1 MTDYEQKLYDVIADW
16 WDVIFDI
23 TPPPLVD
30 RDGEYIDKNS
40 TIIDLVKSIS
50 EIDDWDKPIPEGVD
64 PYNLTGRDP
73 TRSVWK
79 NGKRPSPDYYETWYT
94 KEQ

>member
-1 MTDYEQKLYDVIADW
+1 MTEYEQKLYDVIADW
-16 WDVIFDI
+16 WDDVF
-23 TPPPLVD
+23 VNNK
-30 RDGEYIDKNS
+30 DKNA

-73 TRSVWK
+73 TQSVKETKKAKSELAWK
-79 NGKRPSPDYYETWYT
+79 LHSPSNGVVVIKWV
-94 KEQ
+94 